1 MDGME
6 ESVITFGGSEK
17 PRRTIFR
24 DLGRDRRLPGLVAG
38 LGAVAAFGSLISEWQ
53 STTIRDVGI
62 DGEPLPEER
71 VLFANLLDLGGL
83 GAGYL
88 VGLLL
93 LVTAVVLT
101 LFGPRPG
108 RAYAKVAGLAVG
120 GVLLALLLALV
131 QHLNEASALMP
142 KYLMAFNVTQ
152 ADSMRNAHGRGL
164 WCALA
169 AVGLALAALWMPAR
183 TAAPRDEPEAQ
194 VTEVDDALDMT
205 ITPTA
210 PFASLPGELDQP
222 HRS

>member
-6 ESVITFGGSEK
+6 ESVIDFGGGDK

-53 STTIRDVGI
+53 TTTFRDFGI
-62 DGEPLPEER
+62 DGEQLPEER

-83 GAGYL
+83 GSGYL

-93 LVTAVVLT
+93 LVVAVVLS
-101 LFGPRPG
+101 LFGPGPG
-108 RAYAKVAGLAVG
+108 RAYTRVAGFAVG
-120 GVLLALLLALV
+120 GVLVALILSLV
-131 QHLNEASALMP
+131 QHLGDVSVFLS
-142 KYLMAFNVTQ
+142 KYLMALDVTETS
-152 ADSMRNAHGRGL
+152 SMRTALGRGV

-169 AVGLALAALWMPAR
+169 AVGLALVALWLPAR
-183 TAAPRDEPEAQ
+183 AVPPAAEPP
-194 VTEVDDALDMT
+194 VTEADDELDMT
-205 ITPTA
+205 ITPTT
-210 PFASLPGELDQP
+210 PFASYPGELDQP